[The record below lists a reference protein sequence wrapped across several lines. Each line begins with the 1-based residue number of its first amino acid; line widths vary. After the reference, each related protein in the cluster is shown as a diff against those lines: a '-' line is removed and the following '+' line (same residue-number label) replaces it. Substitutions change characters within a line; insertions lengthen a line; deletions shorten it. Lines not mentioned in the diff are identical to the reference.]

1 MHWSTMEVLRGD
13 LNKGEHAAIDHPRY
27 IIGKGEVATKV
38 LQVCNTKGDFI
49 FILADWEGSTA
60 DSRIL

>member
-1 MHWSTMEVLRGD
+1 MGYD

-38 LQVCNTKGDFI
+38 LEVCNTKGDFV